1 MKKKHDN
8 IRSGFEAILILSAA
22 LLIAP
27 ATIVIAA
34 FPSAII

>member
-8 IRSGFEAILILSAA
+8 IRSGFEALLIVGTA

-27 ATIVIAA
+27 ATMFVAA
-34 FPSAII
+34 FPSVII